1 MSHKIKIDL
10 CELFGVKEGQEF
22 KVENFNMKYKIKNNI
37 LNVWLCGMWCVSTIS
52 FNELLSEDELIIKY

>member
-10 CELFGVKEGQEF
+10 CEIFGVKEGQEF
-22 KVENFNMKYKIKNNI
+22 KVENFNTKYKIKNNI

-52 FNELLSEDELIIKY
+52 FNELLLEDELIIKY

>member
-22 KVENFNMKYKIKNNI
+22 KVENFNTKYKIKNNI
-37 LNVWLCGMWCVSTIS
+37 LNVWLCGMWCVSTVS